1 MAPNRSV
8 TSSGDSAS
16 KKREV
21 ITMEIKLDFVSPF
34 FRALTVTN
42 IVQLLGLTCST
53 VAKKNTYCES
63 QYVCR

>member
-53 VAKKNTYCES
+53 VAKKNT
-63 QYVCR
+63 